1 MDEVAQNV
9 PSLEKIVSEIDG
21 LAESGGKYVEAPHV
35 IEVTLP
41 MLCRF
46 TYYMILVVLI
56 WEFCHGVYRTLLL
69 SLLIPSCSAI
79 LRLHHKLSV
88 CLAGHFFELH
98 WVGPGTQMMTFRN
111 NWRRSFL
118 HVGCPS

>member
-1 MDEVAQNV
+1 MGRATDRMMRVCDTEVMDEVAQNV

-46 TYYMILVVLI
+46 TCYMILVVLI
-56 WEFCHGVYRTLLL
+56 
-69 SLLIPSCSAI
+69 
-79 LRLHHKLSV
+79 
-88 CLAGHFFELH
+88 
-98 WVGPGTQMMTFRN
+98 
-111 NWRRSFL
+111 
-118 HVGCPS
+118 

>member
-1 MDEVAQNV
+1 MMHVCDTEVMDEVAQNV

-46 TYYMILVVLI
+46 TCYMILVVLI
-56 WEFCHGVYRTLLL
+56 
-69 SLLIPSCSAI
+69 
-79 LRLHHKLSV
+79 
-88 CLAGHFFELH
+88 
-98 WVGPGTQMMTFRN
+98 
-111 NWRRSFL
+111 
-118 HVGCPS
+118 